1 MTLGELNQA
10 INAIRQQIDSG
21 NTTFDLIIGLSRGG
35 LVPAVFLS
43 HQLNIPM
50 LVADVTHELSMG
62 DNIASHSNTI
72 PTIPKNIKSI
82 LVVDDIVDS
91 GNTILALYENL
102 KTDATLTVAALYV
115 KVLAEDYL
123 IDNTCPRFN
132 GCIAANVIPPD
143 NDEWIDFPW
152 ELAEL

>member
-1 MTLGELNQA
+1 MTLDEFNQA
-10 INAIRQQIDSG
+10 INKIRQQID
-21 NTTFDLIIGLSRGG
+21 NENATFDLIIGLSRGG

-72 PTIPKNIKSI
+72 PVIPKDIKSI

-102 KTDATLTVAALYV
+102 KTDASLTVAALYV

-123 IDNTCPRFN
+123 IDNTCTRFK
-132 GCIAANVIPPD
+132 GCIAANIIAPD

-152 ELAEL
+152 ELTEL